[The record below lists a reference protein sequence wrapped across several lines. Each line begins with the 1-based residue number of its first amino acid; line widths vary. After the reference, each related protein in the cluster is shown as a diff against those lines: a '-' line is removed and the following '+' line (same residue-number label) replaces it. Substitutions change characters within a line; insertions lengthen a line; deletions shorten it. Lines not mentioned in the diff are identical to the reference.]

1 MELWHCLRGLRA
13 LREDDPFFEGTPERK
28 QNKLMNTNYD
38 SQLRELDEFL
48 NMLKVLRKDALGPGA
63 TDDFANAWRTI
74 AETNIN
80 KTAKLYKS
88 VAAQHP
94 DLLTEHIKNLR
105 SELAKGIRE
114 IRKLSASGWLS
125 PEIASKISKSLAP
138 VLKNRT
144 TLGLVVTA
152 VVAGLASGSHAGARE
167 QGESTNEQS
176 AAAGTTRKA
185 RDVATELANRNGPT
199 VYTVM
204 SV

>member
-1 MELWHCLRGLRA
+1 
-13 LREDDPFFEGTPERK
+13 
-28 QNKLMNTNYD
+28 MNTNYD
-38 SQLRELDEFL
+38 SQLGELDEFL

-63 TDDFANAWRTI
+63 TDDFAHAWRTI
-74 AETNIN
+74 AETNIS

-105 SELAKGIRE
+105 TELAKGIRE

-152 VVAGLASGSHAGARE
+152 VVAGLGTGLASGSRAGGRE
-167 QGESTNEQS
+167 QGENTDEQS

-199 VYTVM
+199 VYTVV

>member
-1 MELWHCLRGLRA
+1 LRA
-13 LREDDPFFEGTPERK
+13 PREHDPFFEGTPERK
-28 QNKLMNTNYD
+28 QNKLMNINYD

-48 NMLKVLRKDALGPGA
+48 NMLKVLRKDAIGPGA
-63 TDDFANAWRTI
+63 TDDFAHAWRTI
-74 AETNIN
+74 AETSIS
-80 KTAKLYKS
+80 KTAKLSKS

-105 SELAKGIRE
+105 SKLAKGIRE

-152 VVAGLASGSHAGARE
+152 AVAGLGTGLASGSRAGARE
-167 QGESTNEQS
+167 QGENTNEQS